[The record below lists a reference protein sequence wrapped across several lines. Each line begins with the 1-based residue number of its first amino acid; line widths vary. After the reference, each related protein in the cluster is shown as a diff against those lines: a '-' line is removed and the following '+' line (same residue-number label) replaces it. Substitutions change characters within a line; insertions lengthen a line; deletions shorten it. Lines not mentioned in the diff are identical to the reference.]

1 MKNVTVGKLLKK
13 HKIRPSK
20 KLGQNFL
27 ADPNLID
34 KLIDVLDIYPDED
47 VLEIGSGLSV
57 LTAKLA
63 SHAQRVLAIEKDK
76 RLLNIAQ
83 EEFGELPN
91 LTFHEADFLK
101 CNLPSLLKKY
111 HTPIKVIGNIPYYIS
126 SQIILALLDNAP
138 LFQRAILTVQKE
150 VAERLAAEPGSK
162 DYGILTIFIG
172 AKARCEKLFDLA
184 PEAFIPPPEVTSTAI
199 KITFSETPPFRIQNE
214 LLFKKIVKT
223 AFQQRR
229 KTIKNSLKILL
240 KNNRINPWSSCNIEP
255 ELRPEQLTVEQYVAL
270 ANYLVPLL

>member
-1 MKNVTVGKLLKK
+1 L
-13 HKIRPSK
+13 
-20 KLGQNFL
+20 
-27 ADPNLID
+27 
-34 KLIDVLDIYPDED
+34 DVYPDED

-57 LTAKLA
+57 LTAKLGL
-63 SHAQRVLAIEKDK
+63 HAQRILAIEKDK
-76 RLLNIAQ
+76 RLLNIAR
-83 EEFGELPN
+83 EEFSELAN

-101 CNLPSLLKKY
+101 CDLSSLLKKY

-138 LFQRAILTVQKE
+138 LFQRAVLTVQKE
-150 VAERLAAEPGSK
+150 VADRLAAEPSSK

-172 AKARCEKLFDLA
+172 AKAQCDKLFDLA

-199 KITFSETPPFRIQNE
+199 KITFTKNPSFQIQNE

-240 KNNRINPWSSCNIEP
+240 KNNRIKPWSSCNIEP

-270 ANYLVPLL
+270 ANYLAPLL